1 LLRVGV
7 LLDDTHCH
15 ALLADAIEAVA
26 AHPGAELHLIVNRRP
41 QAPSGR
47 LARFAETLRKRGL
60 ARGTA
65 LILFS
70 IVSSLELRLL
80 GRFSSRAAEQLRGR
94 DVGSTTPRPHIE
106 VTPIFSKSGLFV
118 RYGEEDLTR
127 LRALGFDLFIRGNNS
142 GILKGGIL
150 SAAKE
155 GILSFHHGD
164 NSWNRGGPPAFWEV
178 YQRRPAT
185 GFIIQLLTEELDG
198 GKVLFR
204 GSMVT
209 RKTYSQN
216 LVHLYAESNHYL
228 IQLLRYFL
236 STGALPPPQP
246 SLPHGERLLVP
257 PSVPQLIS
265 YVGRT
270 LALLARDAIG
280 ARLGR
285 ADRWSVGFTPRPWRE
300 ANLRKGVVI
309 KNPPGR
315 FLADPFVVER
325 DGRTICFVED
335 YYYDCARAAITAIEI
350 RADGSYEILGKV
362 LDEPVHLSFPYL
374 FEHQG
379 DLYMIP
385 ESVAANNV
393 RAWRCE
399 EFPLRWTPAATL
411 LEGVSAADTMV
422 FEHDSRWWMLTNV
435 SPTGA
440 GEHCSQLHIFH
451 SDHPLSSDWRPHRQ
465 NPVVYDPLTARSG
478 GILED
483 EDGTRFRVRQKQAF
497 GRYGAGFS
505 IAQIVT
511 LTETGFEERVVHEIG
526 PRFLPGIAGS
536 HHMHSNGRF
545 TVYDFVRKERVGRRR
560 AA

>member
-7 LLDDTHCH
+7 LLDDTHCP

-94 DVGSTTPRPHIE
+94 DVASATPHPHIT

-118 RYGEEDLTR
+118 RYGHEDLAR
-127 LRALGFDLFIRGNNS
+127 LAAMEFDLLVRGNNS

-164 NSWNRGGPPAFWEV
+164 NSWNRGGPPGFWEV

-198 GKVLFR
+198 GVVLFR

-228 IQLLRYFL
+228 IRLLRGYL
-236 STGALPPPQP
+236 STGALPPPELP
-246 SLPHGERLLVP
+246 LPHGERLLVP
-257 PSVPQLIS
+257 PSVPQLAS

-270 LALLARDAIG
+270 LLLLARDAIG
-280 ARLGR
+280 GVYRRG
-285 ADRWSVGFTPRPWRE
+285 DRWGVGFTPRSWRD
-300 ANLRKGVVI
+300 ANFRKGVAI
-309 KNPPGR
+309 ENPPGR

-335 YYYDCARAAITAIEI
+335 YYYDRALAAITAIEI
-350 RADGSYEILGKV
+350 RVDGSYEILGKV
-362 LDEPVHLSFPYL
+362 LDEPVHLSFPFL
-374 FEHQG
+374 FEHAG

-385 ESVAANNV
+385 ESVAAGNV

-422 FEHDSRWWMLTNV
+422 FEHDSKWWMLTNI
-435 SPTGA
+435 SPTGT

-451 SDHPLSSDWRPHRQ
+451 SDHPLSSEWRPHPL
-465 NPVVYDPLTARSG
+465 NPVLYDPLSARNG
-478 GILED
+478 GLLED
-483 EDGTRFRVRQKQAF
+483 EDGTRFRIRQKQAF
-497 GRYGAGFS
+497 GRYGAGFT

-511 LTETGFEERVVHEIG
+511 LNEAQFEERVVHEIG
-526 PRFLPGIAGS
+526 PRFLPGIQGS

-545 TVYDFVRKERVGRRR
+545 TVYDFVKRKRVGRRR
-560 AA
+560 RA